1 MAGRKMVA
9 VSGGGRASA
18 RPSDTPPRARRTRLL
33 FTLQHVADKPLVRS
47 EDLDVVPVGL
57 NVEPIELARLVRR
70 VDGDHP
76 LGIQRGVE
84 LVEQREERGRSEHAL
99 IEAHAAG
106 TFIQFGE
113 QLLALELT
121 SLRWDEHTSDVQ
133 SP

>member
-9 VSGGGRASA
+9 VSGGNRSLET
-18 RPSDTPPRARRTRLL
+18 PSNPPSGVPPSGLL
-33 FTLQHVADKPLVRS
+33 FTLQHVADKHLVRS

-76 LGIQRGVE
+76 LGIPGGVE
-84 LVEQREERGRSEHAL
+84 LVEQREERGRREHAR

-121 SLRWDEHTSDVQ
+121 SL
-133 SP
+133 